1 MTNPPHPESPERS
14 PTADEAAGMAWW
26 NCIPDAERSLWL
38 TAPGTGSVAS
48 AWAARK
54 AAQAVEPADAA
65 VYHNHL
71 FWFDKL
77 AERHRAVDAAPDDAD
92 ASAALQRVEALL
104 LLEESER
111 HLPLR
116 AWHIGD
122 DFVVVARS
130 VEQALAV
137 VEAEGAELP
146 GGWADP
152 RLVEEHTPDPSSLRR
167 MSFEDAPDVLL
178 TFAEMLP
185 RFRFPRII
193 WVCPFDNTWTSPDY
207 DE

>member
-1 MTNPPHPESPERS
+1 MITPLHPESTERS
-14 PTADEAAGMAWW
+14 PTAEEAAGMAWW
-26 NCIPDAERSLWL
+26 NCIPDAERSQWL
-38 TAPGTGSVAS
+38 AASGAGSVAS

-54 AAQAVEPADAA
+54 AAQALELADAA

-77 AERHRAVDAAPDDAD
+77 AERHRAVDADQNDAD
-92 ASAALQRVEALL
+92 ARAALQCVEALL

-152 RLVEEHTPDPSSLRR
+152 RLVEEHIPDPSSLRR

-193 WVCPFDNTWTSPDY
+193 WVCPFDNTWTNPSY
-207 DE
+207 EE

>member
-1 MTNPPHPESPERS
+1 
-14 PTADEAAGMAWW
+14 MAWW
-26 NCIPDAERSLWL
+26 NCIPDAERSQWL
-38 TAPGTGSVAS
+38 AASGTGSVAS
-48 AWAARK
+48 AWALRK
-54 AAQAVEPADAA
+54 AAQAQETADAA
-65 VYHNHL
+65 VYYNPLH
-71 FWFDKL
+71 WFYKL
-77 AERHRAVDAAPDDAD
+77 AERHLAADAAPDDAD
-92 ASAALQRVEALL
+92 AIAALQRVEALL

-122 DFVVVARS
+122 DYVVVARS

-137 VEAEGAELP
+137 VEAEGTELP

-152 RLVEEHTPDPSSLRR
+152 RLVEEHIPNPSSPRR
-167 MSFEDAPDVLL
+167 ICFEDAPEVLL

-193 WVCPFDNTWTSPDY
+193 WTCPFDNTWTYPDP